1 MRTALL
7 CALCLLA
14 SVPLADAAS
23 PWMAFEAP
31 VARIADGDT
40 LSFTGRREVCRLTGI
55 DAPETAKKGRHEGQ
69 PGGDAARE
77 FLTRMVGTRPVTV
90 LAYGADHYGRL
101 LCWVLTPGA
110 LAVNLE
116 LVRFGHAEVY
126 VYEVASPPPF
136 LPALRQ
142 VEVEAKA
149 ARRGVWAQERYES
162 PAAFRQRMRRG
173 ADQENQP

>member
-1 MRTALL
+1 MGDAMKSVLL
-7 CALCLLA
+7 CALWLLA
-14 SVPLADAAS
+14 SALPADAAS

-31 VARIADGDT
+31 VARVADGDT

-55 DAPETAKKGRHEGQ
+55 DAPETAKKGRHDGQ
-69 PGGDAARE
+69 PGGDAAQE
-77 FLTRMVGTRPVTV
+77 FLMRMVGTRSVTV
-90 LAYGADHYGRL
+90 LVYGADHYGRL

-126 VYEVASPPPF
+126 VYDAAAPPPF

-142 VEVEAKA
+142 AEVEAKA

-162 PAAFRQRMRRG
+162 PAAFRTRTRH
-173 ADQENQP
+173 ATD

>member
-1 MRTALL
+1 
-7 CALCLLA
+7 
-14 SVPLADAAS
+14 
-23 PWMAFEAP
+23 MAFEAL
-31 VARIADGDT
+31 VARVADGDT

-55 DAPETAKKGRHEGQ
+55 DAPETAKKGRHDGQ

-77 FLTRMVGTRPVTV
+77 FLMRMVGTHPVTV

-101 LCWVLTPGA
+101 LCWVLTTGA

-126 VYEVASPPPF
+126 VYDAAIPPPF

-142 VEVEAKA
+142 AEVEAKA

-173 ADQENQP
+173 AGQDSQP

>member
-1 MRTALL
+1 MRAALL
-7 CALCLLA
+7 CALCLLT

-23 PWMAFEAP
+23 PWMAFEAS
-31 VARIADGDT
+31 VARVADGDT

-55 DAPETAKKGRHEGQ
+55 DAPETAKKGRHDGQ

-77 FLTRMVGTRPVTV
+77 FLMRMVGTHPVTV

-101 LCWVLTPGA
+101 LCWVLTTGA

-126 VYEVASPPPF
+126 VYDAAIPPPF

-142 VEVEAKA
+142 TEVEAKA
-149 ARRGVWAQERYES
+149 ARRGVWAQEQYES
-162 PAAFRQRMRRG
+162 PAAFRKRMRHATG
-173 ADQENQP
+173 QETSK